1 MSKEDVFT
9 LFRFHLWLK
18 IHLKKKQCDGEVIV
32 SNYCLWLY
40 SILLNREQRVN
51 AIKQP
56 TEVFYKKTVL
66 INFTI
71 FTGIHLC
78 WCLFLIKLQSWRSS
92 ILLKTDPNTGTLSSE
107 YYEILKNIYFAEYLR
122 TSPFPLEATIG
133 E

>member
-92 ILLKTDPNTGTLSSE
+92 ILLKRDPNTGTLSSE